1 MRNRKGE
8 EKMHFENWEEL
19 EKISPITNG
28 NWNKDFLYEYLV
40 RSCDGKFAERL
51 DAFFMK
57 HRNDAVLA
65 GLLFDFLLD
74 EAYSGSD
81 CQKGAAYYIA
91 RLDKELLRNEKERRL
106 FSVGR

>member
-1 MRNRKGE
+1 MVEHRLAKARVASSNLVSRWKKEYNSGCA
-8 EKMHFENWEEL
+8 L
-19 EKISPITNG
+19 
-28 NWNKDFLYEYLV
+28 FLCETGKV